1 MKRLIFA
8 ISASLITL
16 ASVSFAEEVKIVG
29 PVVKIQAEAAKA
41 TVVIKDN
48 TSGKDITVTVT
59 DQLTVDKLN
68 DKRITSG
75 DEVRV
80 KYDTKDNISKLFR
93 KTAGC

>member
-8 ISASLITL
+8 ITALLISLAT
-16 ASVSFAEEVKIVG
+16 VSFAEELKIVG
-29 PVVKIQAEAAKA
+29 PVVKIQAEAGKA

-48 TSGKDITVTVT
+48 ASGKDVAITVT

-68 DKRITSG
+68 DKRITVG

-80 KYDTKDNISKLFR
+80 KYDTKDNVSKLFR

>member
-8 ISASLITL
+8 ITASLITL

-29 PVVKIQAEAAKA
+29 PVVKIQTEAGKA
-41 TVVIKDN
+41 SVVIKDN

-68 DKRITSG
+68 DKRIATG

-80 KYDTKDNISKLFR
+80 KYDTKDNVSKLFR

>member
-8 ISASLITL
+8 ITASLITL
-16 ASVSFAEEVKIVG
+16 ATVSFAEELKIVG
-29 PVVKIQAEAAKA
+29 PVVKIQAEAGKA
-41 TVVIKDN
+41 TVVITDN
-48 TSGKDITVTVT
+48 ASGKDVAITVT

-68 DKRITSG
+68 DKRITVG

-80 KYDTKDNISKLFR
+80 KYDTKDNVSKLFR

>member
-8 ISASLITL
+8 ITALLISLAT
-16 ASVSFAEEVKIVG
+16 VSFAEELKIVG
-29 PVVKIQAEAAKA
+29 PVVKIQAEAGKA

-48 TSGKDITVTVT
+48 ASGKDVAITVT

-68 DKRITSG
+68 DKRITVG
-75 DEVRV
+75 DEVRI
-80 KYDTKDNISKLFR
+80 KYDTKDNVSKLFR

>member
-8 ISASLITL
+8 ITALLISQ
-16 ASVSFAEEVKIVG
+16 ASVSFAEELKIVG
-29 PVVKIQAEAAKA
+29 PVVKIQAEAGKA

-48 TSGKDITVTVT
+48 ASGKDVAIIVT

-68 DKRITSG
+68 DKRITTG

-80 KYDTKDNISKLFR
+80 KYDSKDNVSKLFR

>member
-8 ISASLITL
+8 ITALLISLAT
-16 ASVSFAEEVKIVG
+16 VSFAEELKIVG
-29 PVVKIQAEAAKA
+29 PVVKIQAEAGKA

-48 TSGKDITVTVT
+48 ASGKDVAITVT

-68 DKRITSG
+68 DKRITVG

-80 KYDTKDNISKLFR
+80 KYDTKDYVSKLFR

>member
-8 ISASLITL
+8 ITASLITL

-29 PVVKIQAEAAKA
+29 PIAKIKVEAGKA
-41 TVVIKDN
+41 SVVIKDN

-59 DQLTVDKLN
+59 DQLTVDKLT
-68 DKRITSG
+68 DKRITTG

>member
-8 ISASLITL
+8 IIASLITL
-16 ASVSFAEEVKIVG
+16 ASASFAEEVKIVG
-29 PVVKIQAEAAKA
+29 SVVKIQAEAGKA
-41 TVVIKDN
+41 SVVIKDN

-68 DKRITSG
+68 DKRIATG

-80 KYDTKDNISKLFR
+80 KYDTKDNVSKLFR

>member
-1 MKRLIFA
+1 
-8 ISASLITL
+8 
-16 ASVSFAEEVKIVG
+16 VKVVG

-48 TSGKDITVTVT
+48 TSGKDISVIVT

-68 DKRITSG
+68 DKRITTG

>member
-8 ISASLITL
+8 ITASLITL

-29 PVVKIQAEAAKA
+29 PVVKVQAEAGKA

-48 TSGKDITVTVT
+48 ASGKDITVTVT

-68 DKRITSG
+68 DKRITTG

>member
-8 ISASLITL
+8 ITASLITL
-16 ASVSFAEEVKIVG
+16 ASVSFAEEIKIVG
-29 PVVKIQAEAAKA
+29 SVVKVQAEAGKVS
-41 TVVIKDN
+41 VVIKDN

-68 DKRITSG
+68 DKRITTG

-80 KYDTKDNISKLFR
+80 KYDSKDNISKLFR